1 MSAYKNYVV
10 YSSREEDK
18 GAFGRDFNI
27 YMISTQTDQIRQLTS
42 GGKNLYPRFSSDGES
57 VIYIKELG
65 GQSSLGVIR
74 VNENKSFQFP
84 LKIGKIQSID
94 W

>member
-1 MSAYKNYVV
+1 
-10 YSSREEDK
+10 
-18 GAFGRDFNI
+18 
-27 YMISTQTDQIRQLTS
+27 MISTQTDYIRQLTAS
-42 GGKNLYPRFSSDGES
+42 GKNLYPRFSSDGQS
-57 VIYIKELG
+57 VVFIKELG
-65 GQSSLGVIR
+65 GQSSLGIIR